1 MMNVFTSRK
10 KSFFLSAIIFL
21 FITVIFLNYTH
32 NSINSIHLEKTS
44 FQENDHNTFIKL
56 SNDEI
61 KKKLSENFTNDE
73 SYKII
78 TERECTITG
87 DFHDRHKVRWLKALF
102 LKKIFNITYDINEKF
117 PYYLN
122 IVLHSLL
129 IFLSLYVL
137 NKTFNLGPQYSLIFL
152 LYVTFI
158 FQQHLSEY
166 SYSIFEM
173 FFLSLSLYSSKNK
186 KYFLFLLSCVLAV
199 LNRESGFL
207 IIFTWLIFNSKDYK
221 KIVYFFLTSSLIFV
235 LVNFDILK
243 CLLEPKFFVPLEKQ
257 QGQVNISDIPKINI
271 ISLGKLFFTNFFL
284 PFGLAFYY
292 LIISKTKNKILLS
305 LLLIYLLIFIFATP
319 LHHISVRLILLPLI
333 LTAIYFY
340 ELEKKVI

>member
-1 MMNVFTSRK
+1 MMNFFTSQK
-10 KSFFLSAIIFL
+10 KSIFFHIIIFL

-32 NSINSIHLEKTS
+32 NSFNSIHLEKTS
-44 FQENDHNTFIKL
+44 FQENGRNTYIKL

-61 KKKLSENFTNDE
+61 KKKLSENFTNNE

-78 TERECTITG
+78 TERECKITG
-87 DFHDRHKVRWLKALF
+87 DFHDRHKVRWLKALL
-102 LKKIFNITYDINEKF
+102 LKNIFSIAYDVNEKL
-117 PYYLN
+117 PYYFN

-137 NKTFNLGPQYSLIFL
+137 NKTFNLKPQFSLVFL

-158 FQQHLSEY
+158 FQQQLSEY

-186 KYFLFLLSCVLAV
+186 KYFFFLISCVLAI

-207 IIFTWLIFNSKDYK
+207 IIFTWLIFNNKDYK
-221 KIVYFFLTSSLIFV
+221 KIIYFFLTSGLIFM

-319 LHHISVRLILLPLI
+319 LHHISLRLILLPLI
-333 LTAIYFY
+333 FTAIYFY
-340 ELEKKVI
+340 ESEKKVI